1 MNIHTAVP
9 ADHLRETIVA
19 IATPPGVG
27 GVGIVRISG
36 PLAKTI
42 AEHSVQSGL
51 EPRRAHYHR
60 FRDLNGAVIDAGITL
75 FFPGP
80 ASYTGEDVVEFHAHG
95 SPVLLQALVDTFRA
109 AGARMARP
117 GEFTERAFLN
127 GKLDLAQAEA
137 VADLIHAQ
145 TLTAA
150 RLARNSLDGGLA
162 REVEPMVERIQ
173 ELRMLIE
180 ADIDFGETDLDSPLA
195 MIVANRAAELAA
207 EMASR
212 LSELRP
218 MRAFTHGLRVALAG
232 APNVGKSSLMNAL
245 AAREVAIVTDVPGTT
260 RDLLRA
266 PVAIHGIPLELI
278 DTAGLRPSEDPVERI
293 GIERARAVLASVDLI
308 LEIRDLA
315 RPEATVSL
323 LDAERIPR
331 IVVWNKGD
339 LVADNDSPEDRVQ
352 VADEL
357 VISVRTGAGLD
368 RLCDK
373 IREQLGVV
381 DPGPDRYSV
390 RSRHL
395 EALER
400 VQRNLI
406 RIDPQQTPDLI
417 AENLRLAAAAL
428 DELLGR
434 GDHEAL
440 LGRIFSGFC
449 IGK

>member
-1 MNIHTAVP
+1 VNIRTDAVVGQT
-9 ADHLRETIVA
+9 RETIVA

-27 GVGIVRISG
+27 GVGIVRLSG
-36 PLAKTI
+36 PLAPTI
-42 AEHSVQSGL
+42 AKQSVQSEL
-51 EPRRAHYHR
+51 APRRAQYHP
-60 FRDLNGAVIDAGITL
+60 FRDLKGVVIDAGIVL

-95 SPVLLQALVDTFRA
+95 SPVLLQALVDSFRA

-162 REVEPMVERIQ
+162 REIDPLMERIQ
-173 ELRMLIE
+173 DMRMSIE

-195 MIVANRAAELAA
+195 AIVAHRALELAA
-207 EMASR
+207 EIARR
-212 LSELRP
+212 LRELRP

-278 DTAGLRPSEDPVERI
+278 DTAGLRSSDDPVERI
-293 GIERARAVLASVDLI
+293 GIERAREVLASVDLI

-315 RPEATVSL
+315 RPEAIVPL

-339 LVADNDSPEDRVQ
+339 LVSKSIPAAECTQ
-352 VADEL
+352 EMEEL
-357 VISVRTGAGLD
+357 VISVRTGEGLD
-368 RLCDK
+368 QLCDR
-373 IREQLGVV
+373 IRDQLGIA
-381 DPGPDRYSV
+381 DPGPDGFSV
-390 RSRHL
+390 RARHL
-395 EALER
+395 DALEQ
-400 VQRNLI
+400 VQRHLV
-406 RIDPQQTPDLI
+406 RIEPHQTPDLI